1 MNFNDF
7 SGGTAGFAG
16 VDFMFEIFP
25 ILFGV
30 VFCVVLASF
39 IAVAARG
46 IAQWNRNNRAPVL
59 TVEAT
64 VAAKRMHIGRAHH
77 SGADNMAHSAAS
89 TAYFVT
95 FEVESGDR
103 MELAVTGEEYGLLIE
118 GDTGRLTFQ
127 GTRFK
132 GFDRV

>member
-1 MNFNDF
+1 
-7 SGGTAGFAG
+7 
-16 VDFMFEIFP
+16 MFKIFP

-39 IAVAARG
+39 IVVAARG

-64 VAAKRMHIGRAHH
+64 VAAKRMHH

-132 GFDRV
+132 GFDRI